1 MIGDMPPPLPPLL
14 GWRWPRGPFIIPV
27 RTSASPM
34 SASFGVCLKRLF
46 SSETRI
52 RRSSVAILFRHLSRG
67 RKALRPARRR
77 RRVRLSGHARIPNDA
92 MDHESVPDEQHDEH
106 PERRADETGALIEP
120 VPTDG
125 LADER
130 REERACDSQ
139 HSGKDE
145 AFRLVRT
152 RRKHARDQAGDEADY
167 DDPDDVPHD
176 GLPRFKTR
184 RSILIRYWAVKVEPR

>member
-1 MIGDMPPPLPPLL
+1 GRGGRGAVAGEPAACLRGLWGPLGKGPLGGPIVAGDRPPPLPPLL

-92 MDHESVPDEQHDEH
+92 VDH
-106 PERRADETGALIEP
+106 EP
-120 VPTDG
+120 VP
-125 LADER
+125 A
-130 REERACDSQ
+130 
-139 HSGKDE
+139 
-145 AFRLVRT
+145 
-152 RRKHARDQAGDEADY
+152 
-167 DDPDDVPHD
+167 
-176 GLPRFKTR
+176 
-184 RSILIRYWAVKVEPR
+184 